1 MSVTGSSLVN
11 TSSNGQPTNNEDRPF
26 SFALGTQIFLNPT
39 DDPTDAVISFKANAD
54 LLHPAPALWVVYQFR
69 GLV

>member
-39 DDPTDAVISFKANAD
+39 DDPTDAVISFKANA
-54 LLHPAPALWVVYQFR
+54 LKKPCSPSKTVLGP
-69 GLV
+69 